1 MIKLES
7 VLEVIEPQY
16 GTAYAIGGRLVLT
29 CKHLFEDKESNI
41 ILDIG
46 SSYTLRKYVQ
56 GNGSSTSNYAP
67 QEIEARIVWMSSRA
81 DIALLEISDENWN
94 NSPTVSF
101 GKLLAPTNRSW
112 APTSDIELHF
122 IGHPLWCCPR
132 DEKDNVLQAT
142 RRLCRGATKLANVT
156 YNENYIEI
164 TVSETDSPSAIQV
177 EEARK
182 ENKSPWSG
190 VSGAPV
196 FHKNCLI
203 GIMRRHSV
211 PDHEKSLAA
220 EPIQEIF
227 SNYEENREDWLK
239 YLNKHGINHNL
250 KEVLGLGKEPVGGL
264 ENDFNRRLDQLQ
276 PLQKD
281 LCLYLSVY
289 RYPFGIQQARQ
300 FDPQASEDDLLSL
313 RKLQLI
319 EPLAPHLDR
328 SKEIRFT
335 FSPIYQDIA
344 RNHSGSQD
352 KFHECA
358 IKYYTNCVAK
368 SAYSFR
374 PNLFD
379 QADSSTQETE
389 PRMIEGGERLID
401 LIPYEEIFYHHC
413 QIGKYR
419 LAFSKFYEAGCD
431 TYLEIQG
438 FNKIRR
444 YLYKEVL
451 EKWHESIQSFDP
463 TQCFYGI
470 DFRINFENFEQQ
482 LELIE
487 LARMSN
493 CLASAH
499 LKLSS
504 IEQSC
509 MEARWAKN
517 VFDQLHEKFCKNN
530 EQTQPR
536 ELIYFV
542 KSNLATSNLL
552 LGEGYLHQSHERVEQ
567 VLEEAYKLFKEVG
580 DDLRQADCSMLRGDL
595 CLSEARNSRARGD
608 KVILLDN
615 LISRYEEAANKYKDR
630 EDPNEERSRSKIV
643 ESLYSWED
651 KSILEPRHF
660 RAIFEQLKRLD
671 EIYKKWDEK
680 GNSFLTKRVSNLL
693 KLANL
698 SHAMYD
704 LDGAIEAYQEY
715 LRYFPHFEDLPE
727 LQREGIRGLETQDEV
742 RRKMV
747 DIYIEKGDQ
756 SLCQQ

>member
-46 SSYTLRKYVQ
+46 SSCTLRKYVQ
-56 GNGSSTSNYAP
+56 GNGSPTSNYAP

-112 APTSDIELHF
+112 DSTSDIELRF

-250 KEVLGLGKEPVGGL
+250 KEVLGLGKELVGGL

-276 PLQKD
+276 PLQQD

-289 RYPFGIQQARQ
+289 RYPFGIQQAKQ
-300 FDPQASEDDLLSL
+300 FYPQASEDDLLSL
-313 RKLQLI
+313 QKLQLI

-335 FSPIYQDIA
+335 FSPIYQGIA
-344 RNHSGSQD
+344 RNHLGNQVE
-352 KFHECA
+352 FHKCA
-358 IKYYTNCVAK
+358 IKYHTSCLAK
-368 SAYSFR
+368 LSG
-374 PNLFD
+374 
-379 QADSSTQETE
+379 QADYSQIGFSAQETE
-389 PRMIEGGERLID
+389 PKIIEGDESLIA

-413 QIGKYR
+413 QIGEYQ
-419 LAFSKFYEAGCD
+419 LAFTKFYEAGCD

-438 FNKIRR
+438 FNNIRI
-444 YLYKEVL
+444 YLYREVL
-451 EKWHESIQSFDP
+451 EKWLESVQDFDP
-463 TQCFYGI
+463 SQRYGI
-470 DFRINFENFEQQ
+470 DFENLTSEQQ
-482 LELIE
+482 LQLIE

-517 VFDQLHEKFCKNN
+517 VFEQLHEKFCQNN
-530 EQTQPR
+530 EQTQPQG
-536 ELIYFV
+536 LINFI

-552 LGEGYLHQSHERVEQ
+552 LGEGYLHQSHENTEQ
-567 VLEEAYKLFKEVG
+567 ILGEAYRLFKEVG
-580 DDLRQADCSMLRGDL
+580 DDLGQADCSMLQGDL
-595 CLSEARNSRARGD
+595 CLAKARRSRKREDRLA
-608 KVILLDN
+608 LLDES
-615 LISRYEEAANKYKDR
+615 ISHCKEAANKYKDKK
-630 EDPNEERSRSKIV
+630 DLKEEKSRSSIV
-643 ESLYSWED
+643 ESLCAWED
-651 KSILEPRHF
+651 KSIFELRHF
-660 RAIFEQLKRLD
+660 RILFEQLKRLE
-671 EIYKKWDEK
+671 EIYENWQQT
-680 GNSFLTKRVSNLL
+680 GNSFLAKRVPNLL
-693 KLANL
+693 RLANL
-698 SHAMYD
+698 SHAMHD
-704 LDGAIEAYQEY
+704 LDGAVKAYQEY

-727 LQREGIRGLETQDEV
+727 RQREGIRELETQDEV

-756 SLCQQ
+756 LLCQQ